1 MKRFF
6 VITAYC
12 INLLVGYLT
21 VPLTMGGFIIAT
33 NSSKGWN
40 VQDEDGKIF
49 IPLGILIL
57 LLLLLILALNIIKI
71 LCYKK
76 IKEKKNFLNNA
87 IKSSAYFAG
96 ILIYL
101 LHYGCKMLL

>member
-1 MKRFF
+1 MKKLIRI
-6 VITAYC
+6 VIYC
-12 INLLVGYLT
+12 INLFIGYLT

-57 LLLLLILALNIIKI
+57 LLLLLIFALNIIKI
-71 LCYKK
+71 FYYKK
-76 IKEKKNFLNNA
+76 RKEKKNFLNNV
-87 IKSSAYFAG
+87 IKSSAY
-96 ILIYL
+96 LREY
-101 LHYGCKMLL
+101 